1 MPQISSNFI
10 LRAKV
15 PNFERDSFETLDSM
29 LYVNPAW
36 MDDGHISYCKQDRN
50 HYVYRSTNDEGIEL
64 FGPDRWTLLV
74 TDELLDE
81 LAKKSQRDFV
91 LVVNTKEE
99 LLDEYAT
106 NNPVGKLAYVTDT
119 QTYFYNTYDNTIDT
133 DRESQPSIYLED
145 STGWWYPL
153 IPDKYITKED
163 AYTKSEIDN
172 IISGVSEEKP
182 DGDPFIRESELDE
195 LLPTIEGGISEEK
208 VDEKLKVY
216 ATKNDLNEV
225 SNTTTTNK
233 NAIAEVS
240 DKLDVHV
247 KLADDR
253 YASIL
258 DDIEKANGLAIS
270 AAAGVQSNV
279 NELSNRVSQMGNEI
293 NDKIDSATNELSN
306 RVSQIENDI
315 NGYENESG
323 EYQSGIKDIIK
334 KHNLDLYGD
343 GEDAKGVIQD
353 LEDYKKEVEE
363 TYAKPDD
370 ISRLLNTYAP
380 SIDNK
385 DKWVAN
391 PIAGNLAGK
400 TGEEIG
406 SEHYSYNAVLDQIL
420 FGDFIPTITNPS
432 VQVSLKDDWNGEI
445 AIDWYDEKNR
455 IILVKAGSAGPD
467 GADFYATNITDAII
481 NYPEGLDLSSKYT
494 NGLTTSDEQQISVG
508 FCRIKDENGNWDYY
522 KQEGNIY
529 HVPSILEE
537 GEYRYYMAAYF
548 QKGSP
553 ALSNTNLTISEWDE
567 TQVVESKDYI
577 TIITSKPMYYNTPN
591 GMVEKDLVMWGD
603 EVVDYAE
610 LLPTCKLEQSFS
622 IPRKIKSLSIWN
634 DVAGDF
640 AIVPLVYAKDD
651 QGAATNNLVP
661 AYFNEVVEENGYYTY
676 KYDSEVHGHR
686 GAIKIKVVF

>member
-10 LRAKV
+10 LRSKLS
-15 PNFERDSFETLDSM
+15 NFERDSFKYLSDMRETPSD
-29 LYVNPAW
+29 W
-36 MDDGHISYCKQDRN
+36 IDEGHISYCN
-50 HYVYRSTNDEGIEL
+50 ETHTHYVFNSLNSYDEDTGLWRPLLPNDIVNIEQFVKDHAVEVVETTDNL
-64 FGPDRWTLLV
+64 
-74 TDELLDE
+74 TDEL
-81 LAKKSQRDFV
+81 ASQLGLGRFV
-91 LVVNTKEE
+91 YVV
-99 LLDEYAT
+99 
-106 NNPVGKLAYVTDT
+106 DT
-119 QTYFYNTYDNTIDT
+119 QEVYYNTYDNTLDNRSEQLSEYNTI
-133 DRESQPSIYLED
+133 S
-145 STGWWYPL
+145 GWFKPL
-153 IPDKYITKED
+153 SPNAAGYITRTELTD
-163 AYTKSEIDN
+163 IID
-172 IISGVSEEKP
+172 GVTPTDP
-182 DGDPFIRESELDE
+182 DGDPFVRKSELPVYE
-195 LLPTIEGGISEEK
+195 GISQKDFEDYKEEVEETYVK
-208 VDEKLKVY
+208 KIDLPILDSEQY
-216 ATKNDLNEV
+216 ATKEEVEKVKASV
-225 SNTTTTNK
+225 SNNALATKTN
-233 NAIAEVS
+233 AE
-240 DKLDVHV
+240 KLDSYKKEVEDTYET
-247 KLADDR
+247 KADASKT
-253 YASIL
+253 YAT
-258 DDIEKANGLAIS
+258 KTF
-270 AAAGVQSNV
+270 V
-279 NELSNRVSQMGNEI
+279 
-293 NDKIDSATNELSN
+293 
-306 RVSQIENDI
+306 
-315 NGYENESG
+315 
-323 EYQSGIKDIIK
+323 
-334 KHNLDLYGD
+334 
-343 GEDAKGVIQD
+343 EDAQDGLKGQIAKTYETKADADAHKAEFEQYKKEVEETYETKADADAHKAEFEQ
-353 LEDYKKEVEE
+353 YKKEVEE

-370 ISRLLNTYAP
+370 ISSLLNTYAP

-406 SEHYSYNAVLDQIL
+406 SEHYSYNAVFDQIL

-432 VQVSLKDDWNGEI
+432 VQVSLKDDWNGGI

-567 TQVVESKDYI
+567 TQVVESEDYI

-651 QGAATNNLVP
+651 QGVVTNNLVP

-676 KYDSEVHGHR
+676 KYDSEAYGHR